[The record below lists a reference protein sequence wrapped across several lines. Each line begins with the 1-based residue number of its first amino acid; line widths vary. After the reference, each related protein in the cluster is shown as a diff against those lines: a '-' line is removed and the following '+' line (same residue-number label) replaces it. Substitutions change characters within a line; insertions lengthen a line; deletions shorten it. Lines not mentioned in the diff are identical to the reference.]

1 MLRNRRYD
9 CTRIARCLLAAAVTF
24 LTALLVVGAS
34 QSHAQ
39 STIWSSSA
47 LPAVASVSD
56 TRSTEVGVK
65 FRSDVNGF
73 VTAIRFYK
81 GAANTGTHTA
91 NLWTAS
97 GTSLARVNFS
107 GETAS
112 GWQQVTLP
120 TPVPITANTVYV
132 ASYFAPVGRYAAD
145 QAYFASVGVDAPP
158 LHALAN
164 AVSPNGVFLRGA
176 TTHSRPAPRMPPT
189 TGSTWY
195 SSRSRRR
202 PHHRP

>member
-1 MLRNRRYD
+1 
-9 CTRIARCLLAAAVTF
+9 
-24 LTALLVVGAS
+24 
-34 QSHAQ
+34 
-39 STIWSSSA
+39 
-47 LPAVASVSD
+47 

-81 GAANTGTHTA
+81 GAENTGTHTA

-107 GETAS
+107 GETDS

-120 TPVPITANTVYV
+120 SPVPITANTVYV

-145 QAYFASVGVDAPP
+145 QAYFSSAGVDVPP

-164 AVSPNGVFLRGA
+164 AVSLNGVFVRAPTTRFPTNSSNA
-176 TTHSRPAPRMPPT
+176 TNYWVDVVFITAPPETTPPT
-189 TGSTWY
+189 VTAVSPVNAATGVGGSVNVTATFSEAMDASSIST
-195 SSRSRRR
+195 STFTLRDHNNTLV
-202 PHHRP
+202 PAAV